1 MPSRRRFLAASA
13 ATASAT
19 VTTGCSSLPV
29 GDDPVP
35 LGDDYPTSGDA
46 TTTGGW
52 ATHRRDGANTAC
64 ARDASPVEDP
74 SIEWESPQFPGVQQ
88 SAQRTL
94 TVAAATVYTGGNALH
109 AFDVLSGDP
118 VWTSEDIFATR
129 VAPDVHDGVA
139 WTRAGPDSSTVVGL
153 DASTG
158 GEVRRREFDVE
169 LHGEPSVTRG
179 RDASSLP
186 PYLVAQT
193 VEGGLAGVVTEEP
206 EQEPLWETKWSQDL
220 FAGGAFRP
228 ATTQQVA
235 VTSSAGEV
243 YRFDASGY
251 PVWRTDLRRRP
262 RSSPVVGATRLYVAT
277 EHGAVALDRETGAVD
292 WEYADVSVD
301 GDATGGG
308 AQTGVRRSAVA
319 FDGARLFLAGPAS
332 LHAVSAETGQ
342 RLWRHEFDETP
353 TALPAVGGDRVYVGT
368 DTEVHALG
376 VDGTHHWAFDVEDPI
391 GETLAVTDGRL
402 FTLANRG
409 RDDGVAVVSL
419 A

>member
-1 MPSRRRFLAASA
+1 MPSRRRFLAASGA
-13 ATASAT
+13 AASAA
-19 VTTGCSSLPV
+19 VTAGCSSLPV

-52 ATHRRDGANTAC
+52 GTHRCDGANTAC
-64 ARDASPVEDP
+64 ARDASPVENP
-74 SIEWESPQFPGVQQ
+74 SIEWESPQFGSVQRP
-88 SAQRTL
+88 AQRTL
-94 TVAAATVYTGGNALH
+94 TVDAATVYTGGKAIH
-109 AFDVLSGDP
+109 GFDVLSGDP
-118 VWTSEDIFATR
+118 VWTSEDVFATR
-129 VAPDVHDGVA
+129 IAPDVHEGVA

-179 RDASSLP
+179 RDASRLP

-193 VEGGLAGVVTEEP
+193 AEGGVAGVVTEEP
-206 EQEPLWETKWSQDL
+206 EREPLWETSWAQDL
-220 FAGGAFRP
+220 FAGGVFRP

-235 VTSSAGEV
+235 VTSHAGEV
-243 YRFDASGY
+243 YRFGASGY
-251 PVWRTDLRRRP
+251 PAWRTDLRRRP

-277 EHGAVALDRETGAVD
+277 RRGAVALDRETGAVD
-292 WEYADVSVD
+292 WEYTDVGVD
-301 GDATGGG
+301 GDATGGRT
-308 AQTGVRRSAVA
+308 QTGVRRSAVA
-319 FDGARLFLAGPAS
+319 FDGARVFLSGSKS
-332 LHAVSAETGQ
+332 LHAVSAKTGQ

-376 VDGTHHWAFDVEDPI
+376 VDGTHHWAFDVDDPI

-409 RDDGVAVVSL
+409 REDDVAVVSL